1 MLLITF
7 LLVALF
13 AAYAAWQLWSGS
25 RVGGPVSLM
34 LLPVEALFWYGFAL
48 PFPWLIGLLRAA
60 LIASA
65 WPSLGSRGSWRR
77 RAFVPTS
84 DETSP

>member
-1 MLLITF
+1 
-7 LLVALF
+7 
-13 AAYAAWQLWSGS
+13 
-25 RVGGPVSLM
+25 M